1 MSTKLTTEHSDAG
14 IKSLAELYRSDKD
27 DGPLTDKQKAR
38 LYLVQHCREVEVRK
52 RKLAAKNAVQVDEAS
67 AK

>member
-1 MSTKLTTEHSDAG
+1 MSTKLTTEHSDTG

-27 DGPLTDKQKAR
+27 DGPLTDEQKAR
-38 LYLVQHCREVEVRK
+38 LHLVQYCREVEVRK
-52 RKLAAKNAVQVDEAS
+52 RKRAAKNAMQVDETS